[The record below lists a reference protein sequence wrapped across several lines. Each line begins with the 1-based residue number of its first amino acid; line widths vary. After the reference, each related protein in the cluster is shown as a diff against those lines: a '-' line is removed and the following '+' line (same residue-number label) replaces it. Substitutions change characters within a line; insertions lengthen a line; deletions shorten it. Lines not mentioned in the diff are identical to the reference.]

1 MIFMKKGKK
10 LFLLTAVMCMFIS
23 LSMPTTKLMGTDYD
37 TPFTVTAQAAKKK
50 TPAISAKK
58 KTVYYKSTATLKLK
72 NYKGKVKWTTS
83 NKKIAKVSSK
93 GVVTGVAPGK
103 CTITAT
109 AGKKKYKCTV
119 TVKDRNVTASASF
132 KVTGGGYFVKGEST
146 ATVTVKPKKYNAYKA
161 TVTVENAAGDTVYKK
176 TLKKLTKN
184 KKYTFTWNG
193 KSTKG
198 KYVST
203 GSYRVKVK
211 IGSKVSYSDYLTF
224 NAKNDFADGNGSK
237 TNPFTVQS
245 IAHLKKTVKYPSAYY
260 KQVNDIDFNYTSIP
274 SLFSADQPFT
284 GTYDGAGKAIK
295 NISGTAA
302 LFDTVGEKGT
312 IKNVKMVGCV
322 ISSTT
327 QFGGVLVIDNQGTIA
342 SCTFDKCALSANYG
356 GAHRLTGY
364 FGMVSGKNSGTIK
377 NCTVG
382 GEVSGAINSSY
393 SSPYTAGV
401 TGLNNTSGKVL
412 NCLVKANIISHTY
425 DYPVAAGVVGYN
437 NGLISN
443 CEASGTIS
451 GDLWYRGGKIEI
463 AGITIENKGQILSS
477 FYSGNTDCELVVHN
491 SGNIM

>member
-1 MIFMKKGKK
+1 MTNKLTRIFAFMMVS
-10 LFLLTAVMCMFIS
+10 LALLTAPVIS
-23 LSMPTTKLMGTDYD
+23 GDYD

-58 KTVYYKSTATLKLK
+58 KTVYYKSTSTLKIK

-119 TVKDRNVTASASF
+119 TVKDRNVTASTSF

-193 KSTKG
+193 KKTKG

-203 GSYRVKVK
+203 GNYRVKVK

-312 IKNVKMVGCV
+312 IKNVKMVNCSVVGNNTALLVKDNYGKVQGCDV
-322 ISSTT
+322 N
-327 QFGGVLVIDNQGTIA
+327 GVVSVTLGAYGPNAKVGIVVLSNYGTIA
-342 SCTFDKCALSANYG
+342 NSISSGQISSSTNRYYKAYAGGIADFNGEKGKIISCESRVNVHAETNNGCTIQSDVYAG
-356 GAHRLTGY
+356 GIVSWNKGLINDCEAKGTVTASSRDDLERAGGIAGCNNGQIMSSYYTGTSSVNIA
-364 FGMVSGKNSGTIK
+364 GENSG
-377 NCTVG
+377 V
-382 GEVSGAINSSY
+382 
-393 SSPYTAGV
+393 
-401 TGLNNTSGKVL
+401 
-412 NCLVKANIISHTY
+412 
-425 DYPVAAGVVGYN
+425 
-437 NGLISN
+437 
-443 CEASGTIS
+443 
-451 GDLWYRGGKIEI
+451 I
-463 AGITIENKGQILSS
+463 A
-477 FYSGNTDCELVVHN
+477 
-491 SGNIM
+491 

>member
-1 MIFMKKGKK
+1 MTNKLTRIFAFMMVS
-10 LFLLTAVMCMFIS
+10 LALLTAPVIS
-23 LSMPTTKLMGTDYD
+23 GDYD

-50 TPAISAKK
+50 APAISAKK
-58 KTVYYKSTATLKLK
+58 KTVYYKSTATLKIK

-103 CTITAT
+103 CTVTAT

-193 KSTKG
+193 KNTKG

-284 GTYDGAGKAIK
+284 GTYDGAGKAIN

-312 IKNVKMVGCV
+312 IKNVKMSNCSVVGNNTALLVKDNYGKVQGCDV
-322 ISSTT
+322 NGITTIATGDIVSVGMIALGNYGTITNCISS
-327 QFGGVLVIDNQGTIA
+327 
-342 SCTFDKCALSANYG
+342 
-356 GAHRLTGY
+356 
-364 FGMVSGKNSGTIK
+364 
-377 NCTVG
+377 
-382 GEVSGAINSSY
+382 GEVSATVSVSSY
-393 SSPYTAGV
+393 HDAYAG
-401 TGLNNTSGKVL
+401 GIAKYNSAKGKIISCVS
-412 NCLVKANIISHTY
+412 KANVSSNAKTGEKAYAGGIVAVNDGIIT
-425 DYPVAAGVVGYN
+425 A
-437 NGLISN
+437 
-443 CEASGTIS
+443 CEASGTVFAVGWNNYS
-451 GDLWYRGGKIEI
+451 YPGGVVSINNGQIMSSYYTGTSSVSI
-463 AGITIENKGQILSS
+463 AGQ
-477 FYSGNTDCELVVHN
+477 N
-491 SGNIM
+491 SGVIA

>member
-1 MIFMKKGKK
+1 MTNKLTRIFAFMMVS
-10 LFLLTAVMCMFIS
+10 LALLTAPVIS
-23 LSMPTTKLMGTDYD
+23 GDYD

-50 TPAISAKK
+50 APAISAKK

-193 KSTKG
+193 KNTKG

-312 IKNVKMVGCV
+312 IKNVKMVNCSVVGEDSVLLVKNNYGKIYGCDINGNV
-322 ISSTT
+322 TAT
-327 QFGGVLVIDNQGTIA
+327 GGIDTVSALAALSNYGTI
-342 SCTFDKCALSANYG
+342 SNSKF
-356 GAHRLTGY
+356 
-364 FGMVSGKNSGTIK
+364 SGTV
-377 NCTVG
+377 N
-382 GEVSGAINSSY
+382 SNSSEY
-393 SSPYTAGV
+393 NAIAG
-401 TGLNNTSGKVL
+401 
-412 NCLVKANIISHTY
+412 
-425 DYPVAAGVVGYN
+425 GVVGYN
-437 NGLISN
+437 AQSGKIISCSSSAKVHSKTHHWDAKAAGIASVN
-443 CEASGTIS
+443 YGFINSCEATGEVSVELDKSGYYLKPHI
-451 GDLWYRGGKIEI
+451 GGI
-463 AGITIENKGQILSS
+463 AGDNLGQIISS
-477 FYSGNTDCELVVHN
+477 YYLGSSVVNIAGQN
-491 SGNIM
+491 SGVIA